1 MQDSRRSAQTAG
13 ARTLVDLLERRFR
26 DRPAATAIRTS
37 ARSWSYA
44 ELDRQSARLAR
55 RLVAGDAGPIVGL
68 VARHCPAALIGIVAI
83 LRSGAACLP
92 MSPDDPPLRNRGVLD
107 DVGCRRVL
115 ATAPVDW
122 LPDAQLIDVTGPQ
135 TGADSPD
142 SPAATELPSPRP
154 LDLAYALTTSGSTGR
169 PKIVG
174 VPHEG
179 LLNLI
184 IASFEDIDLIRTDDV
199 MLWTTALTVD
209 STMHDCLMPLCFGAC
224 VAIADGG
231 DLPANRI
238 LRTVRALGV
247 TALEVPAA
255 VLGPYGTSLLPRL
268 AAAGVRLVITGG
280 SQLDGPD
287 LGSNDS
293 LVVHNGYGPT
303 EASVAATWYPCDAST
318 PQWVPIG
325 RPIRNVRTYVLD
337 EELNPVPAGDTGQMY
352 LAGAGLARGYLG
364 HPGRTAA
371 SFLPDPFAERPGE
384 RMYAT
389 GDNVRLQPDGNYVYA
404 GRIDDQ
410 IKISGY
416 RVEIGEVEHNLR
428 ACRGVVDAAALLRE
442 DTPGGAAI
450 VAYLVGERRP
460 DELLTSQLGR
470 WLPAPMI
477 PRVYV
482 WLDEMPLN
490 RAGKIDRRALAK
502 MLDPALPHPDA
513 TRNPHVVPFTS
524 GGGTD
529 TGGCPDDC

>member
-1 MQDSRRSAQTAG
+1 MSRT
-13 ARTLVDLLERRFR
+13 
-26 DRPAATAIRTS
+26 
-37 ARSWSYA
+37 
-44 ELDRQSARLAR
+44 
-55 RLVAGDAGPIVGL
+55 
-68 VARHCPAALIGIVAI
+68 
-83 LRSGAACLP
+83 
-92 MSPDDPPLRNRGVLD
+92 
-107 DVGCRRVL
+107 
-115 ATAPVDW
+115 
-122 LPDAQLIDVTGPQ
+122 
-135 TGADSPD
+135 
-142 SPAATELPSPRP
+142 
-154 LDLAYALTTSGSTGR
+154 
-169 PKIVG
+169 
-174 VPHEG
+174 
-179 LLNLI
+179 
-184 IASFEDIDLIRTDDV
+184 
-199 MLWTTALTVD
+199 
-209 STMHDCLMPLCFGAC
+209 
-224 VAIADGG
+224 
-231 DLPANRI
+231 
-238 LRTVRALGV
+238 
-247 TALEVPAA
+247 
-255 VLGPYGTSLLPRL
+255 
-268 AAAGVRLVITGG
+268 
-280 SQLDGPD
+280 
-287 LGSNDS
+287 
-293 LVVHNGYGPT
+293 
-303 EASVAATWYPCDAST
+303 SVAATWYPSDAST

-389 GDNVRLQPDGNYVYA
+389 GDNVRLQPDGNYVYV
-404 GRIDDQ
+404 GPIDDQ

-460 DELLTSQLGR
+460 DELLTSQLGS

-502 MLDPALPHPDA
+502 MLDPALSHPDA
-513 TRNPHVVPFTS
+513 IRNPHVVPFTC

-529 TGGCPDDC
+529 TGSCPDAC

>member
-1 MQDSRRSAQTAG
+1 MQDSRRSARTAG
-13 ARTLVDLLERRFR
+13 ARTLVDLLERQFR
-26 DRPAATAIRTS
+26 VRPASTAIRTL
-37 ARSWSYA
+37 ARSWTYA
-44 ELDRQSARLAR
+44 ELDQLSARLAR
-55 RLVAGDAGPIVGL
+55 RLVADDAGSIIGL
-68 VARHCPAALIGIVAI
+68 LAQRGPAALIGIVGI

-107 DVGCRRVL
+107 ELHIRRVL
-115 ATAPVDW
+115 ATAPAEW
-122 LPDAQLIDVTGPQ
+122 LPDAQLIEETGPDL
-135 TGADSPD
+135 GHDSLT
-142 SPAATELPSPRP
+142 ATKLPSPSP

-209 STMHDCLMPLCFGAC
+209 STMHDCLMPLSFGAC
-224 VAIADGG
+224 VAIADAG

-238 LRTVRALGV
+238 VHAVRALDV

-255 VLGPYGTSLLPRL
+255 VLGPYGKSLLPRL
-268 AAAGVRLVITGG
+268 AAAGVRLVLTGG

-287 LGSNDS
+287 LGANDS
-293 LVVHNGYGPT
+293 LVVYNGYGPT
-303 EASVAATWYPCDAST
+303 EASVAATWYPCDSST

-325 RPIRNVRTYVLD
+325 RPIRNVRAYVLD
-337 EELNPVPAGDTGQMY
+337 ENLNAVRAGDTGQMY

-364 HPGRTAA
+364 RPGRTATA
-371 SFLPDPFAERPGE
+371 FLPDPFAEMPGE

-389 GDNVRLQPDGNYVYA
+389 GDNVRLQPDGNYVYV

-410 IKISGY
+410 VKISGY
-416 RVEIGEVEHNLR
+416 RVEIGEVEHRLR

-450 VAYLVGERRP
+450 VAYLVGERSP
-460 DELLTSQLGR
+460 DELLTSQLGS
-470 WLPAPMI
+470 WLPVPMI
-477 PRVYV
+477 PRLYV

-490 RAGKIDRRALAK
+490 RSGKIDRGGLAK
-502 MLDPALPHPDA
+502 IPLVNHAGQPHPA
-513 TRNPHVVPFTS
+513 PNGVSR
-524 GGGTD
+524 
-529 TGGCPDDC
+529 

>member
-1 MQDSRRSAQTAG
+1 MTGSSTRTQDAGRS
-13 ARTLVDLLERRFR
+13 ARTLVDLLERQFR
-26 DRPAATAIRTS
+26 DRPATTAIRTS
-37 ARSWSYA
+37 ARSWTYA
-44 ELDRQSARLAR
+44 ELDRLSASLAR
-55 RLVAGDAGPIVGL
+55 RLVADDAGSIIGL
-68 VARHCPAALIGIVAI
+68 LGRRCPAALIGIVAI

-92 MSPDDPPLRNRGVLD
+92 MSLDDPPLRNRGVLD
-107 DVGCRRVL
+107 DVDCRRVL
-115 ATAPVDW
+115 ATAPVEW
-122 LPDAQLIDVTGPQ
+122 LPDAQLIDETGLELGYDDP
-135 TGADSPD
+135 T
-142 SPAATELPSPRP
+142 ATTLPSPDP

-174 VPHEG
+174 VPHAG
-179 LLNLI
+179 LMNLI
-184 IASFEDIDLIRTDDV
+184 TASFEDLDLIRTDDV

-209 STMHDCLMPLCFGAC
+209 STLHDCLMPLCYGAC

-231 DLPANRI
+231 DLPTNRM
-238 LRTVRALGV
+238 LHAVRALGV

-303 EASVAATWYPCDAST
+303 EASVAATWYPCDRST
-318 PQWVPIG
+318 PRWVPIG
-325 RPIRNVRTYVLD
+325 RPIRNVRAYVLD
-337 EELNPVPAGDTGQMY
+337 AELNPVPAGDTGQMY

-364 HPGRTAA
+364 LPGRTAA
-371 SFLPDPFAERPGE
+371 AFLPDPFAGTPGE

-389 GDNVRLQPDGNYVYA
+389 GDNVRLQPDGNFVYV

-410 IKISGY
+410 VKISGY

-428 ACRGVVDAAALLRE
+428 ACRGVVDAAALLRK
-442 DTPGGAAI
+442 DTPGGPAI
-450 VAYLVGERRP
+450 VAYLVGEQSP
-460 DELLTSQLGR
+460 DEVLTKQLGS

-477 PRVYV
+477 PRCYV

-490 RAGKIDRRALAK
+490 GSGKIDRKALARIP
-502 MLDPALPHPDA
+502 LVTHAV
-513 TRNPHVVPFTS
+513 N
-524 GGGTD
+524 
-529 TGGCPDDC
+529 